1 MMDQLASTA
10 GMHALLSIVIELFS
24 IALAWIVIQELKWD
38 AIVKRPRGPQA
49 RALQIVLS
57 IVLGRHSRFLRARL
71 LELVE
76 PAQRN
81 CRITSSKHVNNG

>member
-1 MMDQLASTA
+1 MMDQVASTA

-57 IVLGRHSRFLRARL
+57 IVLGHGFASFVLAYWNWSSL
-71 LELVE
+71 LKGIVE
-76 PAQRN
+76 
-81 CRITSSKHVNNG
+81 